1 MKARIVS
8 WQYRLMLLTLLV
20 IASFNASASYGYY
33 DFCLDGLYYEY
44 YNGELEVVTADADL
58 KEAIIPSHILVN
70 GDYRPVTKITSVT
83 IPETI
88 VLIDYYAFT
97 GCYHLNSVYITDLS
111 AWCNINFKSASSN
124 PAALAKHLFLN
135 LSFP

>member
-1 MKARIVS
+1 M
-8 WQYRLMLLTLLV
+8 
-20 IASFNASASYGYY
+20 
-33 DFCLDGLYYEY
+33 
-44 YNGELEVVTADADL
+44 VTADADL

-70 GDYRPVTKITSVT
+70 GDYRPVTKISEEAFKDKNITSVT